1 MKFWREVAQRRV
13 YSQEWGFGVVTAER
27 SDGVL
32 GVQFDSDPWVVH
44 HLDPSEVEEA
54 KQASFLLVA
63 RSCPERATFCT
74 TIPLMH
80 FFLRENF
87 FKIF

>member
-1 MKFWREVAQRRV
+1 MKFWYTVEQRKV

-54 KQASFLLVA
+54 EQASFLLVA
-63 RSCPERATFCT
+63 RSCPERATFYT
-74 TIPLMH
+74 TTQLMH
-80 FFLRENF
+80 FSLRENF
-87 FKIF
+87 F